1 MSAFSSRS
9 ILFTIGSASST
20 KVVMPSLHKCLLV
33 FNHEFCNLV
42 QIDRVTGCL
51 VQIPEQMIAF
61 PLLLM
66 ATKPPT
72 TLPKSTIPENENRLV
87 SPNFITEVIE
97 ADLKAGKYDTIIT
110 RFPPEPNG
118 YAHIGHAVASYLNF
132 GLARD
137 YGGLCR
143 LRMDDT
149 NPEVEKQEYADA
161 LARDLAWVGFEW
173 VAPDGSSAVSYA
185 SNYFA
190 ELYEMAVKLI
200 EMGKAYVDSVSDEEV
215 SLLRGTVEE
224 AGKPSQYRERSVEEN
239 LELFGRM
246 RNGEFPDGAH
256 VLRAKIDLANPN
268 MKLRDPLLYRIR
280 RDAQHYRTGNAW
292 HIYPSYDFAQ
302 ATTDALDGVTHSL
315 CSLEFIDNRAIY
327 DWLMEN
333 LWGTPRPYQYEFG
346 RRSLEYTVVSKRK
359 LIQLVNEGFVTGWD
373 DPRMPTLAGLRR
385 RGVRPEAIRSFASK
399 VGITRTNKTV
409 ELALLEQS
417 IRDDLNTVAPRV
429 MAVTDPLKVVITNY
443 PDDKL
448 ELFDVPYWPSDV
460 PNEGSRQVPFA
471 KEVYIER
478 EDFAEVPPPGYKR
491 LSLGEEVRLRFA
503 YVIRCEEV
511 IKDKNGLIT
520 ELRCSYDADTHG
532 KNPKRKVK
540 GAIHWV
546 AAKTA
551 LSAEMRLYDKLFSVA
566 DPDEGEGHFTETL
579 NPESL
584 VVRQGFVEPS
594 VAKDSKDQRYQFER
608 VGYFFQDPDSTAE
621 KLVFNR
627 IITLKDSFKAEL
639 TRTDLEVIA
648 VKESSTKEKIVAKV
662 GEVRD
667 PVLDFSDEQKIKF
680 KHFVDEFGLSRD
692 EAVIIASHLELSTF
706 FENAVHNYANPQGIA
721 NWVINDLR
729 RELKDHSVSTLKFSA
744 NDLAKLVTLVDKNVI
759 SNRIAK
765 DVFLEMFASGKSP
778 DSIVKE
784 KGLEQVT
791 DAGSLEPIV
800 LRLIAE
806 NPDKVEAYR
815 NGKTG
820 LLSFFVGQVMRE
832 TGGKANPQLLQ
843 ELVRSKLTL

>member
-1 MSAFSSRS
+1 
-9 ILFTIGSASST
+9 
-20 KVVMPSLHKCLLV
+20 
-33 FNHEFCNLV
+33 
-42 QIDRVTGCL
+42 
-51 VQIPEQMIAF
+51 MIAF
-61 PLLLM
+61 ALLLM
-66 ATKPPT
+66 PKETVKN
-72 TLPKSTIPENENRLV
+72 LPKGTIPDDANRLV
-87 SPNFITEVIE
+87 SPNFITEIIDN
-97 ADLKAGKYDTIIT
+97 DLKAGKCDTIIT

-118 YAHIGHAVASYLNF
+118 YATIGHAVASSLNF
-132 GLARD
+132 GLAKD

-149 NPEVEKQEYADA
+149 NPETEKLEYVEAFI
-161 LARDLAWVGFEW
+161 RDLAWLGFQW
-173 VAPDGSSAVSYA
+173 IAPDGTNSVNFA
-185 SNYFA
+185 SNYFD
-190 ELYEMAVKLI
+190 ELYELAVKLI
-200 EMGKAYVDSVSDEEV
+200 ELGKAYVDSVTDEEM
-215 SLLRGTVEE
+215 SALRGTVDE
-224 AGKPSQYRERSVEEN
+224 AGKPSQYRERSLEEN
-239 LELFGRM
+239 LAMFGRM
-246 RNGEFPDGAH
+246 KKGEFPNGSH

-268 MKLRDPLLYRIR
+268 MKLRDPVLYRILH
-280 RDAQHYRTGNAW
+280 ATHYRTGDKW
-292 HIYPSYDFAQ
+292 CIYPSYDFAQ
-302 ATTDALDGVTHSL
+302 APSDAFDGVTHSL
-315 CSLEFIDNRAIY
+315 CSLEFVDNRAIY
-327 DWLMEN
+327 DWLMET
-333 LWGTPRPYQYEFG
+333 LWDTPRPHQYEFG

-359 LIQLVNEGFVTGWD
+359 LILLVREGFVTGWD

-399 VGITRTNKTV
+399 VGITRTNKTI

-417 IRDDLNTVAPRV
+417 IRDDLNIVAPRV
-429 MAVTDPLKVVITNY
+429 MAVIDPLKVVITNY

-448 ELFDVPYWPSDV
+448 EMFDVPYWPSDV

-503 YVIRCEEV
+503 YVIRCDEV
-511 IKDKNGLIT
+511 IKDANGIIIQLN
-520 ELRCSYDADTHG
+520 CSYDADTHG

-551 LSAEMRLYDKLFSVA
+551 LSAEMRLYDKLFTVPN
-566 DPDEGEGHFTETL
+566 PDEGEGHFTETL
-579 NPESL
+579 NPDSL
-584 VVRQGFVEPS
+584 EVREGFVEPS
-594 VAKDSKDQRYQFER
+594 VALDLADQRYQFER

-627 IITLKDSFKAEL
+627 IIGLKDSFKAEL
-639 TRTDLEVIA
+639 TRTDLEVIPM
-648 VKESSTKEKIVAKV
+648 KEANKEKVVAKV

-667 PVLDFSDEQKIKF
+667 PVLDFSDEQKMKF

-692 EAVIIASHLELSTF
+692 EAVIIVSNPELSFF
-706 FENAVHNYANPQGIA
+706 FESAVHSYANPQGIV

-744 NDLAKLVTLVDKNVI
+744 NDLAKLVTLIDKNI
-759 SNRIAK
+759 INNRIAK

-778 DSIVKE
+778 DEIVKE

-800 LRLIAE
+800 LKLIAE

-843 ELVRSKLTL
+843 ELVRSKLT